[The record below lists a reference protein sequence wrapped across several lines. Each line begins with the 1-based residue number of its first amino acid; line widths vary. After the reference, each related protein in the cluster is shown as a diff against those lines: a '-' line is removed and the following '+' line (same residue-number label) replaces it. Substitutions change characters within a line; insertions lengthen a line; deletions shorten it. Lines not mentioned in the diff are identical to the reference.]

1 MPQFGRSR
9 IPEQTRM
16 AGCSRLSS
24 MLIHPAQTT
33 GCDSVQPFGEPPV
46 ENNFASTL
54 PVRAS
59 IPNLNV
65 WQVVTTAILMSN
77 GCNVSD
83 SGRIIYINQGRK
95 GWGRPERSLRSKRR
109 RIADIAGAPAHL
121 TSLHHFLRNDP
132 DRECHAQDRLMVFRL
147 LSDTY

>member
-1 MPQFGRSR
+1 
-9 IPEQTRM
+9 M

-46 ENNFASTL
+46 DNNFASTL
-54 PVRAS
+54 PVRAG

-77 GCNVSD
+77 GNIVGE
-83 SGRIIYINQGRK
+83 SGPL
-95 GWGRPERSLRSKRR
+95 PELSKFH
-109 RIADIAGAPAHL
+109 ITSMHEPL
-121 TSLHHFLRNDP
+121 TKRG
-132 DRECHAQDRLMVFRL
+132 
-147 LSDTY
+147 